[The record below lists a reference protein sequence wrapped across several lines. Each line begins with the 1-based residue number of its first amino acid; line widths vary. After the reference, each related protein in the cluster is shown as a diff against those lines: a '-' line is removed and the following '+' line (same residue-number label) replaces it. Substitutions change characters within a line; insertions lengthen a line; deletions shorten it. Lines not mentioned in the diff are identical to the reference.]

1 MLEIYCKNIL
11 TIFFVFTQ
19 AFADLNKSLKPL
31 VDGVKNNK
39 HHWTELAQTAKE
51 TIKNR
56 KNSLKS
62 HVSNGSVKNNNSNNN
77 NNNYFNPLLLNANIN
92 ISNNNNNNNNNGD
105 ELSNAS
111 SDSLKMSK
119 IVGKFPL
126 DINGVNSIFSPAYIK
141 PQNGIINS
149 CKAPS
154 IVSYTTSWKN
164 NEDHEAMNQ

>member
-1 MLEIYCKNIL
+1 MN
-11 TIFFVFTQ
+11 FFFISFISFQQ
-19 AFADLNKSLKPL
+19 AFAELSNTLKPL

-39 HHWTELAQTAKE
+39 KHWTELAQTAKE

-62 HVSNGSVKNNNSNNN
+62 QVSNGSINSNN
-77 NNNYFNPLLLNANIN
+77 NNNYFNGN
-92 ISNNNNNNNNNGD
+92 SNNNNNHNNNNNNGD

-126 DINGVNSIFSPAYIK
+126 DINGVNSIFSQAAYAK
-141 PQNGIINS
+141 QNGIINS
-149 CKAPS
+149 YKTPS
-154 IVSYTTSWKN
+154 IVSYTSWKKK
-164 NEDHEAMNQ
+164 EGQEAMDQ

>member
-1 MLEIYCKNIL
+1 MRKYSKQLSS
-11 TIFFVFTQ
+11 Q
-19 AFADLNKSLKPL
+19 AFADLNKSLRPL

-56 KNSLKS
+56 KNSLKTQ
-62 HVSNGSVKNNNSNNN
+62 VSNGSLNNN
-77 NNNYFNPLLLNANIN
+77 NNNNINYFNSNGIANI
-92 ISNNNNNNNNNGD
+92 NNNNNNNNNINNNTNGD

-119 IVGKFPL
+119 IVGKF
-126 DINGVNSIFSPAYIK
+126 NGVNSIFSPAYIK
-141 PQNGIINS
+141 PPQNGIINTY
-149 CKAPS
+149 KAPS

-164 NEDHEAMNQ
+164 NDGHEAMNQ